1 MNAPKQAANQANQA
15 NQKATDDAKKGCA
28 PSFLSLQRGELST
41 PCGSGEPNP
50 EEQYV
55 PSDKEREAGGEG

>member
-1 MNAPKQAANQANQA
+1 MNAPKPAA
-15 NQKATDDAKKGCA
+15 NQKATDDDAKKGCA
-28 PSFLSLQRGELST
+28 PSFLNLQRGELST
-41 PCGSGEPNP
+41 PCGADEPNP

>member
-1 MNAPKQAANQANQA
+1 MDAPKKAP
-15 NQKATDDAKKGCA
+15 NQKPSDKDPRKGCVI
-28 PSFLSLQRGELST
+28 SFLNLQRGELST
-41 PCGSGEPNP
+41 PCGSGEPDP

>member
-1 MNAPKQAANQANQA
+1 MDAPDKTAD
-15 NQKATDDAKKGCA
+15 QKATEQDEKKGCA
-28 PSFLSLQRGELST
+28 PSFLDLKRGELTT
-41 PCGSGEPNP
+41 PCGPEEPDP

>member
-1 MNAPKQAANQANQA
+1 MDAGNKTPYRKPADQDAN
-15 NQKATDDAKKGCA
+15 KGCVI
-28 PSFLSLQRGELST
+28 SFLNLQRGELGT
-41 PCGSGEPNP
+41 PCGSGEPDP

>member
-1 MNAPKQAANQANQA
+1 MDAPNKAA
-15 NQKATDDAKKGCA
+15 NQKASNHDDKKGCA
-28 PSFLSLQRGELST
+28 ISFLNLQRGEFST

>member
-1 MNAPKQAANQANQA
+1 MDAPSNAANQNASNHE
-15 NQKATDDAKKGCA
+15 KKGCA
-28 PSFLSLQRGELST
+28 ISFLNLQRGEFST

>member
-1 MNAPKQAANQANQA
+1 MNAPKQAPEQA
-15 NQKATDDAKKGCA
+15 NQKANDDAKKGCA
-28 PSFLSLQRGELST
+28 SSFLSLQRGELST

>member
-1 MNAPKQAANQANQA
+1 MNAPNTAANQKPNDQ
-15 NQKATDDAKKGCA
+15 DAKKGCA

-50 EEQYV
+50 DEQYV

>member
-1 MNAPKQAANQANQA
+1 MDAPNKAANQ
-15 NQKATDDAKKGCA
+15 KPSDDEAKKGCA
-28 PSFLSLQRGELST
+28 ISFLSLQRGELST
-41 PCGSGEPNP
+41 PCGPGEPDP

>member
-1 MNAPKQAANQANQA
+1 MDAPNKRANERPS
-15 NQKATDDAKKGCA
+15 DDDREKGCVT
-28 PSFLSLQRGELST
+28 SFLNLQRGELST

>member
-1 MNAPKQAANQANQA
+1 MDARETV
-15 NQKATDDAKKGCA
+15 NQKSSEEDKTKGCA
-28 PSFLSLQRGELST
+28 PSFVGLKRGELNT
-41 PCGSGEPNP
+41 PCGSGEPDP

>member
-1 MNAPKQAANQANQA
+1 MDAPNQAANQNSS
-15 NQKATDDAKKGCA
+15 NHDEKRGCA
-28 PSFLSLQRGELST
+28 ISFLNLQRGEFST
-41 PCGSGEPNP
+41 PCGSGEPSP

>member
-1 MNAPKQAANQANQA
+1 MNAPKQAANEA
-15 NQKATDDAKKGCA
+15 NQKASDHDEKKGCA
-28 PSFLSLQRGELST
+28 PSFLNLQRGELST